1 MEGVTE
7 DQTGAPVVVGSPPMD
22 ILGMDTLFA
31 ELLLGVGLAMAFGN
45 GFAWWKHQKQE
56 APDFEGAT
64 YRRGRVFFLGIAGL
78 VIATWAGLS
87 LAA

>member
-1 MEGVTE
+1 
-7 DQTGAPVVVGSPPMD
+7 MD

-31 ELLLGVGLAMAFGN
+31 ELLLGVGLAMALGN

-56 APDFEGAT
+56 GPDFEGAA